1 MENGAAPS
9 PPPLYWWPITVCL
22 SAARRVPR
30 APQNAK
36 KIADRKAK
44 KPPADPPKPP
54 EAPEAHPEVEKLK
67 NDLEAAM
74 AEAEA
79 KIFEARSGK
88 ALVVAMDE
96 TKLTADVLNDLGER
110 PCGDDHPNVAELA
123 TAVATAETAKC
134 EADLQGQGKAVLDK
148 ARKTRLAARTM
159 LAKGRLLEASSPA
172 PEVCDVKV
180 RAPHARRP
188 PPPPRPPPPSPP
200 SAALPALRATR
211 TPSAALQQPTAP
223 SGPRPSPLPTDRT
236 PLPSPLPP
244 PRPPTHDLA
253 PCSLSSALT

>member
-134 EADLQGQGKAVLDK
+134 EADLQGQGKDVLDK

-200 SAALPALRATR
+200 SAPRARPPPPSSSLPLRLAHV
-211 TPSAALQQPTAP
+211 PLPCQPTA
-223 SGPRPSPLPTDRT
+223 RPF
-236 PLPSPLPP
+236 PLPSPPLVLQPTTSRPVPSLP
-244 PRPPTHDLA
+244 R
-253 PCSLSSALT
+253 